1 MNVFEIFAQKR
12 IPSWIKDHN
21 YKTIEELNQNIGELM
36 NYLNITRKSVIQ
48 NPQSNFF
55 RQPHKEYLENYFDL
69 EIKRKINAAAVT
81 YNNVNYAPY
90 ENDKRIKINS
100 STDIKFVIGTDEK
113 LYFRTKNKR
122 YEAKPISTKDMT
134 HYEKIASRK
143 TLAIR
148 GKKKYKSYQDFFR
161 VVSPLIKL
169 LDLKIRKIASSDKYT
184 NWWNK
189 NIATNTR
196 WTRKMLV
203 KNSITSQI
211 YKIKQT
217 KFMNILPQA
226 VLGFSF
232 TGKSFKT
239 YTYKCFLRV
248 SHFLPP
254 LTPPTNA
261 KIVWEFSFWKKETK
275 NFISVADTQIF
286 YLLQAHFFRFC
297 FLYFYIKVFYYK
309 K

>member
-134 HYEKIASRK
+134 HYEKIAFWK

-148 GKKKYKSYQDFFR
+148 GKRSTNH
-161 VVSPLIKL
+161 IKTSFEWFL
-169 LDLKIRKIASSDKYT
+169 L
-184 NWWNK
+184 
-189 NIATNTR
+189 
-196 WTRKMLV
+196 
-203 KNSITSQI
+203 
-211 YKIKQT
+211 
-217 KFMNILPQA
+217 
-226 VLGFSF
+226 
-232 TGKSFKT
+232 
-239 YTYKCFLRV
+239 
-248 SHFLPP
+248 
-254 LTPPTNA
+254 
-261 KIVWEFSFWKKETK
+261 
-275 NFISVADTQIF
+275 
-286 YLLQAHFFRFC
+286 
-297 FLYFYIKVFYYK
+297 
-309 K
+309 

>member
-1 MNVFEIFAQKR
+1 MSLHFEKKAESLNGHQSNIEKMINNYGIPQMIITDNRKNFYNSAESNASTYNAVRDLGIEFITTSESNGKPHIERFWDFAQKR

-134 HYEKIASRK
+134 HYEKIAFWK
-143 TLAIR
+143 TLVIR
-148 GKKKYKSYQDFFR
+148 GKRSTNH
-161 VVSPLIKL
+161 IKTSFEWFL
-169 LDLKIRKIASSDKYT
+169 L
-184 NWWNK
+184 
-189 NIATNTR
+189 
-196 WTRKMLV
+196 
-203 KNSITSQI
+203 
-211 YKIKQT
+211 
-217 KFMNILPQA
+217 
-226 VLGFSF
+226 
-232 TGKSFKT
+232 
-239 YTYKCFLRV
+239 
-248 SHFLPP
+248 
-254 LTPPTNA
+254 
-261 KIVWEFSFWKKETK
+261 
-275 NFISVADTQIF
+275 
-286 YLLQAHFFRFC
+286 
-297 FLYFYIKVFYYK
+297 
-309 K
+309 

>member
-1 MNVFEIFAQKR
+1 MVFKKPKKKEVIRTEQRRNFSFGQRVEIDGCSHKFLNNKEITLIGSIDVATGLILSLHFEKKAESLNGHQSNIEKMINNYGIPQMIITDNRKNFYNSAESNASTYNAVRDLGIEFITTSESNGKPHIERFWDFLHKR
-12 IPSWIKDHN
+12 EFQVEIKDHN

-134 HYEKIASRK
+134 HYEKIASEK

-148 GKKKYKSYQDFFR
+148 GKRSINH
-161 VVSPLIKL
+161 IKTSFEWFL
-169 LDLKIRKIASSDKYT
+169 L
-184 NWWNK
+184 
-189 NIATNTR
+189 
-196 WTRKMLV
+196 
-203 KNSITSQI
+203 
-211 YKIKQT
+211 
-217 KFMNILPQA
+217 
-226 VLGFSF
+226 
-232 TGKSFKT
+232 
-239 YTYKCFLRV
+239 
-248 SHFLPP
+248 
-254 LTPPTNA
+254 
-261 KIVWEFSFWKKETK
+261 
-275 NFISVADTQIF
+275 
-286 YLLQAHFFRFC
+286 
-297 FLYFYIKVFYYK
+297 
-309 K
+309 